1 MKVLTLDSSVS
12 DVTLPTLTLLED
24 LETQIVALSP
34 RAWWDATNSAYRTD
48 VGAGGAVVT
57 GSISGTTL
65 TVSAV
70 AAGTIAVGQSVGGAS
85 AGTYITALGTGTG
98 GTGTYTVNNSQTVA
112 SGTLNLYATCSQLTD
127 RSGNGFHL
135 VQGTLANRPAI
146 SANYFGSISG
156 TNRDALAFDGSTDNT
171 LATSGNVYD
180 GTYLWTEFLI
190 LKGTGNGS
198 PIAAPGSANAPA
210 FGKQYAFYQNGA
222 SSWGGFGGGISLS
235 TAAQNTLA
243 VMIGTFNYP
252 GSGNVTARIEVNG
265 VSNTATFSLG
275 SNDPG
280 TNAAIMGA
288 YQQNHDLKYK
298 GYLAERIVFKADLS
312 GNSSAMALLRAYAA
326 QKYR

>member
-12 DVTLPTLTLLED
+12 DNTLPTLTLLED

-57 GSISGTTL
+57 GAISGTTL

-70 AAGTIAVGQSVGGAS
+70 ASGTVAVGQSVGGAS
-85 AGTYITALGTGTG
+85 SGTYITALGTGTG

-112 SGTLNLYATCSQLTD
+112 SGTLNLLATCSQLTD

-146 SANYFGSISG
+146 SANYFGALGG
-156 TNRDALAFDGSTDNT
+156 TNRDALTFDGAADNT

-190 LKGTGNGS
+190 IKGTGTVS
-198 PIAAPGSANAPA
+198 AAPGTVNASA
-210 FGKQYAFYQNGA
+210 FGKQYAYYQTGA
-222 SSWGGFGGGISLS
+222 SSWGGFGGNIALN
-235 TAAQNTLA
+235 TPAQNVLA
-243 VMIGTFNYP
+243 VLIGTFNYP
-252 GSGNVTARIEVNG
+252 GSGNVAARLEVNG
-265 VSNTATFSLG
+265 VASTASFALG

-280 TNAAIMGA
+280 TFGAIMGA

-298 GYLAERIVFKADLS
+298 GYIAERIVFKADLS
-312 GNSSAMALLRAYAA
+312 GNSTAMALLRSYAA

>member
-65 TVSAV
+65 TVSAM

-135 VQGTLANRPAI
+135 VQATLANRPAI
-146 SANYFGSISG
+146 SANYFGSIGG
-156 TNRDALAFDGSTDNT
+156 TNRDALSFDGSADRFMTT
-171 LATSGNVYD
+171 AGNVYD
-180 GTYLWTEFLI
+180 GTYLWTEFYV
-190 LKGTGNGS
+190 LKGFGAATAVPGYVNSGSSSYTFNQGN
-198 PIAAPGSANAPA
+198 SANIWQA
-210 FGKQYAFYQNGA
+210 FVGSVNVN
-222 SSWGGFGGGISLS
+222 

-243 VMIGTFNYP
+243 TLIGTFNYP
-252 GSGNVTARIEVNG
+252 GSGNVTATFEVNG
-265 VSNTATFSLG
+265 ISSSGSFALG
-275 SNDPG
+275 SNAPG
-280 TNAAIMGA
+280 TNTALLGS
-288 YQQNHDLKYK
+288 YQTSHGLKWN
-298 GYLAERIVFKADLS
+298 GVIAERIVFKADLS